1 MAVSGERGKGPDR
14 VWSWPFAGFG
24 SGGGLEAVAGGP
36 VAAHVGLR
44 AVRVRAKV
52 ALRVCAVVVA
62 VHLPVDAVAARLASG
77 DGGADQGI
85 DALVGEV
92 AESFGEASAP

>member
-1 MAVSGERGKGPDR
+1 MAVSGNVARAPTGVLVGAL
-14 VWSWPFAGFG
+14 AGFG

-77 DGGADQGI
+77 AGSADQG
-85 DALVGEV
+85 D
-92 AESFGEASAP
+92 